1 MNFAELLSTEQPKS
15 SRKKSESQF
24 WTTLKEATSKQLPQY
39 KLTRLESWATLGV
52 PDLLVCD
59 DEGVFHL
66 IELKSITGKAAKLSP
81 HQISFFSRHS
91 NASVWVLIYRSG
103 GAIAPQV
110 YLFHGSKVLELA
122 KKGLRAE
129 PCGVWDEKGMDWGEV
144 WERIKSRP
152 AEAGHALDH

>member
-24 WTTLKEATSKQLPQY
+24 WTTLKKSTSKQLPQY

-122 KKGLRAE
+122 EKGLNAE
-129 PCGVWDEKGMDWGEV
+129 PCGVWEERGMDWGEV

-152 AEAGHALDH
+152 AETGHALDH